1 MKRFT
6 LVSLL
11 LAGLVGSVVIGA
23 TRESQTDTVQMARA
37 ATDYLASLSEDQRA
51 RGTFALDADERLRF
65 HFIPPE
71 SYPRNGVTLR
81 EMSEAQRSLARDF
94 LRTGLSRRG
103 YMTAGQ
109 IMELEDVLLAMEGG
123 GRMAR
128 DRDEYYFSVFGT
140 PAERGTWAWR
150 FEGHHLSLHF
160 SIVEGSV
167 VSSAPGFWGANPAEV
182 REGPQRGVR
191 PLGDREDAARALL
204 ESLDR
209 SQRETAIVADE
220 APRDIVTGAELDI
233 NPLSPVGIRA
243 TDLSASQRGLLM
255 DLIGA
260 YLSVMADDIAGE
272 RLERLRV
279 AGLDGI
285 GFAWAGEA
293 ERGGPHY
300 YRVQGPTFLI
310 EYDNTQN
317 DANHIHSVWRDFDG
331 DFGRDFLREH
341 LRERAH

>member
-1 MKRFT
+1 MKRSKLVT
-6 LVSLL
+6 LS
-11 LAGLVGSVVIGA
+11 LAGLVSAVAVGA
-23 TRESQTDTVQMARA
+23 TPKSQRDAAQMAA
-37 ATDYLASLSEDQRA
+37 AASDYLAALSVDQRA
-51 RGTFALDADERLRF
+51 RGMFALDSDERLRF

-81 EMSEAQRSLARDF
+81 EMDEGQRALAHDF
-94 LRTGLSRRG
+94 LKTGLSQRG
-103 YMTAGQ
+103 YMSASQ
-109 IMELEDVLLAMEGG
+109 IMELEDVLLAIEGG

-128 DRDEYYFSVFGT
+128 DREEYYFSVFGI
-140 PAERGTWAWR
+140 PAEGGTWAWR

-160 SIVEGSV
+160 SVVEGAV

-191 PLGDREDAARALL
+191 PLGDREDAARVLL

-209 SQRETAIVADE
+209 SQREVAIVADE
-220 APRDIVTGAELDI
+220 APRDIVTGAELEIDR
-233 NPLSPVGIRA
+233 LSPVGVRA

-255 DLIGA
+255 DLIGT
-260 YLSVMADDIAGE
+260 YLSVMAEDIAND
-272 RLERLRV
+272 RLSSLRA

-285 GFAWAGEA
+285 GFAWAGEV
-293 ERGGPHY
+293 ERGQPHY

-317 DANHIHSVWRDFDG
+317 NANHIHSVWRDFDG
-331 DFGRDFLREH
+331 DFGRDLLREH
-341 LRERAH
+341 LRERVH